1 MTHKKYLMISG
12 AAVLAFGFLS
22 CGDLLNLTPIDYYSG
37 NSYWKNEAHVQSY
50 VHTLH
55 YDMRSVSG
63 THMLSFGELRGGGLR
78 IDGYTVDLSSGDH
91 GDLILNN
98 LDEDA
103 TGVSNYADYYGKIV
117 NVNLFIQRV
126 SEATYLSEE
135 RKAYYLG
142 VGYGLRAFYYFDL
155 YRAFGWVVLREDAQ
169 VIDGN
174 FDPVS
179 LRKPQSSP
187 KEVMAFIKK
196 DLKASLDN
204 FDASGGTT
212 FSKGNLVN
220 NSKAY
225 WTKAA
230 TEYLKGEVYLWNS
243 KVTIG
248 DNPAVPGDID
258 EAKTAFS
265 NVVNNY
271 GLRLLPKFSDIFST
285 KDNAEQI
292 FCIRYKEGES
302 TNWLHTYCYN
312 MTTGQ
317 ARLYAYTEDGV
328 SINEDPLKMI
338 QGTVMRNEHKTGIY
352 ESYDR
357 TDQRRNATFLGA
369 YSLKEGATDPKNP
382 ENLELCGV
390 FTRKNIGHVSS
401 ATGLRVTDGDYIY
414 YRLAGAYLA
423 LAEIA
428 NFKGDNAGVRDNL
441 NEVRKRAYAD
451 KWDESLYG
459 FTPGDF
465 RTNELAILAEKDKEM
480 VQEGQRWYDI
490 NRMTISKGGE
500 HLVFLPESYVKGIK
514 QVKVGGKLRYEPDLP
529 APAPILD
536 KTKERHKVLWPINK
550 SQLQN
555 DDSLVQTPGYK
566 KKKDMS

>member
-1 MTHKKYLMISG
+1 MLNTIGIMKLKKYSMIAC
-12 AAVLAFGFLS
+12 AAALSLSLLS
-22 CGDLLNLTPIDYYSG
+22 CSDSLNLTPIDYYSG

-50 VHTLH
+50 MHTLH
-55 YDMRSVSG
+55 YDMRNVASA
-63 THMLSFGELRGGGLR
+63 HMLTFGELRGGGLR
-78 IDGYTVDLSSGDH
+78 IDGYTVDLSSSSE
-91 GDLILNN
+91 GDLFLNN
-98 LDEDA
+98 LTEDA

-126 SEATYLSEE
+126 TEADYLSEKS
-135 RKAYYLG
+135 KAYYLG

-179 LRKPQSSP
+179 LRKAQSTP
-187 KEVMAFIKK
+187 KEVMEFIKK
-196 DLKASLDN
+196 DIKSSLDN
-204 FDASGGTT
+204 FDASGVTT
-212 FSKGNLVN
+212 FSSGNLVN

-230 TEYLKGEVYLWNS
+230 TEYLKGEVYLWNA

-248 DNPAVPGDID
+248 DNQAAPADIS
-258 EAKTAFS
+258 EAKTAFT

-271 GLRLLPKFSDIFST
+271 GLKLLPTFSDIFST

-292 FCIRYKEGES
+292 FCIRYKEGEA
-302 TNWLHTYCYN
+302 TNSLHSYCYN

-317 ARLYAYTEDGV
+317 ARLYTYTEDGV
-328 SINEDPLKMI
+328 SIESDPLQMI
-338 QGTVMRNEHKTGIY
+338 TGTVMRYEHKTGIY

-357 TDQRRNATFLGA
+357 KDQRRDATFLGA
-369 YSLKEGATDPKNP
+369 YSLKDGATDPTVRD
-382 ENLELCGV
+382 NLVLSGV
-390 FTRKNIGHVSS
+390 FTRKNIGHISS
-401 ATGLRVTDGDYIY
+401 STGLRVTDGDFIY

-428 NFKGDNAGVRDNL
+428 NYNGDNSGVKSNIDA
-441 NEVRKRAYAD
+441 VRKRAYGDNWNEA
-451 KWDESLYG
+451 LYG
-459 FTPGDF
+459 YTPGDF
-465 RTNELAILAEKDKEM
+465 RANELAILAEKDKEM

-500 HLVFLPESYVKGIK
+500 HLVFCVESYVKGIK
-514 QVKVGGKLRYEPDLP
+514 QVSKDGKNTYEPDLA
-529 APAPILD
+529 APAPVLD
-536 KTKERHKVLWPINK
+536 KATESHEVLWPINK

-555 DDSLVQTPGYK
+555 DDSLVQTPGY
-566 KKKDMS
+566 

>member
-1 MTHKKYLMISG
+1 MKLKKYSTVAG
-12 AAVLAFGFLS
+12 AAALALGLLS
-22 CGDLLNLTPIDYYSG
+22 CGDSLNLTPIDYYSG

-50 VHTLH
+50 MHTLH
-55 YDMRSVSG
+55 FDMRNVSS

-78 IDGYTVDLSSGDH
+78 IDGYSVDLSSTSS

-98 LDEDA
+98 LTEDA

-126 SEATYLSEE
+126 SEADYLSDKS
-135 RKAYYLG
+135 KAYYLA

-179 LRKPQSSP
+179 LRKPQSTP
-187 KEVMAFIKK
+187 KAVMEFIKK

-204 FDASGGTT
+204 FDASGVTT
-212 FSKGNLVN
+212 FSSGNLVN
-220 NSKAY
+220 KSKAY

-248 DNPAVPGDID
+248 DNQAVPGDID

-271 GLRLLPKFSDIFST
+271 GLSLLPKFSDIFST

-292 FCIRYKEGES
+292 FCIRYKEGEA
-302 TNWLHTYCYN
+302 TNNLHAYCYN

-328 SINEDPLKMI
+328 SIKADPLKMI
-338 QGTVMRNEHKTGIY
+338 LGTVMRYEHKTGIY
-352 ESYDR
+352 ESYDS
-357 TDQRRNATFLGA
+357 TDQRRKATFLGA
-369 YSLKEGATDPKNP
+369 YSLKDGATDPKVR
-382 ENLELCGV
+382 ENLVLCGV
-390 FTRKNIGHVSS
+390 FTCKNIGHISS
-401 ATGLRVTDGDYIY
+401 STGLRVTDGDYIY

-428 NFKGDNAGVRDNL
+428 NFKGDNAGVKSNIDA
-441 NEVRKRAYAD
+441 VRKRAYGD
-451 KWDESLYG
+451 KWDETIYG
-459 FTPGDF
+459 YYPDDFTV
-465 RTNELAILAEKDKEM
+465 NELAILAEKDKEM

-500 HLVFLPESYVKGIK
+500 HLVFCPESYVKGIK
-514 QVKVGGKLRYEPDLP
+514 QVKEGNKTTYEPDLS

-536 KTKERHKVLWPINK
+536 KATESHKVLWPINK

-555 DDSLVQTPGYK
+555 DDSLVQTPGY
-566 KKKDMS
+566 

>member
-1 MTHKKYLMISG
+1 MKLKKYSTVAG
-12 AAVLAFGFLS
+12 AAALALWLLS
-22 CGDLLNLTPIDYYSG
+22 CGDSLNLTPIDYYSG

-50 VHTLH
+50 MHTLH
-55 YDMRSVSG
+55 FDMRNVSS

-78 IDGYTVDLSSGDH
+78 IDGYSVDLSSTSS

-98 LDEDA
+98 LTEDA

-126 SEATYLSEE
+126 SEADYLNDKS
-135 RKAYYLG
+135 KAYYLA

-169 VIDGN
+169 VVDGN

-179 LRKPQSSP
+179 LRKPQSTP
-187 KEVMAFIKK
+187 KEVMDFIKK

-204 FDASGGTT
+204 FDASGVTT
-212 FSKGNLVN
+212 FGSGNLVN

-248 DNPAVPGDID
+248 DNQAAPGDID
-258 EAKTAFS
+258 EAKTAFT

-271 GLRLLPKFSDIFST
+271 GLKLLPKFSDIFST

-292 FCIRYKEGES
+292 FCIRYKDGEA
-302 TNWLHTYCYN
+302 TNSLHSYCYN

-317 ARLYAYTEDGV
+317 ARLYAYTENGV
-328 SINEDPLKMI
+328 SIGSDPLKMI
-338 QGTVMRNEHKTGIY
+338 LGTVMRYEHKTGIY

-357 TDQRRNATFLGA
+357 TDQRRDATFLGA
-369 YSLKEGATDPKNP
+369 YSLKDGAEDPKVRD
-382 ENLELCGV
+382 NLVLCGV
-390 FTRKNIGHVSS
+390 FTCKNIGHVSGS
-401 ATGLRVTDGDYIY
+401 TGLRVTDGDYIY

-428 NFKGDNAGVRDNL
+428 NFKGDNAGVKSNIDA
-441 NEVRKRAYAD
+441 VRKRAYGD
-451 KWDESLYG
+451 KWDETIYG
-459 FTPGDF
+459 YTPDDF
-465 RTNELAILAEKDKEM
+465 KTNELAILAEKDKEM

-500 HLVFLPESYVKGIK
+500 HIVFCPESYVKGIK
-514 QVKVGGKLRYEPDLP
+514 QVKEGNKTTYEPDLS

-536 KTKERHKVLWPINK
+536 KATESHKVLWPINK
-550 SQLQN
+550 GQLQN
-555 DDSLVQTPGYK
+555 DDSLVQTPGY
-566 KKKDMS
+566 